1 MLVAFRYALRPSGD
15 LTTQHS
21 RPRRKRPALAGA
33 GSATGSSRVHNTSS
47 TASCGACRSKS
58 RAAAIFCWRVVE
70 LEAKLRPA
78 GRRRVER
85 GAAVQRCYKQAIAHG
100 LGWKGSVHDEKCE
113 IARSFRFRRQHGGQ
127 HVVEFRLWGI
137 VGKGFYSR
145 QRFSLRAT
153 FESSL
158 KGAFLPGH
166 MHSPKLLNIRMIL
179 FHACH
184 EAVTRGFPPSCFTHL
199 FLENRCTLGQI

>member
-47 TASCGACRSKS
+47 TASCGACRFKS

-100 LGWKGSVHDEKCE
+100 FGRQGSVHDGKMSN
-113 IARSFRFRRQHGGQ
+113 RSLVSFLASCPAQ
-127 HVVEFRLWGI
+127 L
-137 VGKGFYSR
+137 
-145 QRFSLRAT
+145 
-153 FESSL
+153 ESAS
-158 KGAFLPGH
+158 
-166 MHSPKLLNIRMIL
+166 
-179 FHACH
+179 
-184 EAVTRGFPPSCFTHL
+184 
-199 FLENRCTLGQI
+199 GQIRARVSARARVLGPTRPVRAHRVEHFCGVNCVPHTSEA